1 MRFGSSNLVTYTID
15 TADAKPFRQ
24 PMRRYPPVHLKA
36 IDQHLSDML
45 EQGVIGPAASPWASN
60 VVLAKKKDGTLR
72 CCIDCRQLNELRR
85 KDAYPLPCTGEC
97 LDAMSGSVWF
107 STFDPRSGFHQ
118 VAMSEADADK
128 TAFITR
134 RGMYHFKIMPLGLR
148 NAVATFQRLM
158 DLVLNG
164 LNLEICLTYLDDIIL
179 FSRNLDEHLH
189 RLEMLLRRLGEVNLK
204 LKPSKCVLLQ
214 KEVNFLGHVVSAKGV
229 STDPDKI
236 KLIVEWPTP
245 TNLKQLRG
253 FLGLSG
259 YYRKFVRGYS
269 EINRPL
275 NLLTKKD
282 QPYAWTSE

>member
-1 MRFGSSNLVTYTID
+1 M
-15 TADAKPFRQ
+15 
-24 PMRRYPPVHLKA
+24 
-36 IDQHLSDML
+36 
-45 EQGVIGPAASPWASN
+45 
-60 VVLAKKKDGTLR
+60 
-72 CCIDCRQLNELRR
+72 CIRDR
-85 KDAYPLPCTGEC
+85 
-97 LDAMSGSVWF
+97 
-107 STFDPRSGFHQ
+107 
-118 VAMSEADADK
+118 
-128 TAFITR
+128 
-134 RGMYHFKIMPLGLR
+134 
-148 NAVATFQRLM
+148 
-158 DLVLNG
+158 
-164 LNLEICLTYLDDIIL
+164 DDIIL

-189 RLEMLLRRLGEVNLK
+189 RLEMLLQRLREVNLK

>member
-1 MRFGSSNLVTYTID
+1 M
-15 TADAKPFRQ
+15 
-24 PMRRYPPVHLKA
+24 
-36 IDQHLSDML
+36 SDML

-134 RGMYHFKIMPLGLR
+134 RGMYHFKIMPLGLC

-189 RLEMLLRRLGEVNLK
+189 RLEMLLQRLGEVNLK